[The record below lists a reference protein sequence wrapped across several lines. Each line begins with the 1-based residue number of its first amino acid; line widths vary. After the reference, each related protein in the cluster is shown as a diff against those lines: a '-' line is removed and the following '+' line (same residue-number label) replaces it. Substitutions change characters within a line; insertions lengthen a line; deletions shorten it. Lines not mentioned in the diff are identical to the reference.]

1 MKTKRQT
8 LVKVCIMCKSIL
20 LETALKNI
28 LKNHITTYNEC
39 DVVLTDQKLK
49 IDKAFL
55 YIASDRTGDIK
66 KPFTHSSLMLQLEKF
81 SKNHSLRGNITLP
94 EELEERI
101 ERATKEFTKKIT
113 SMIANY
119 YENK

>member
-1 MKTKRQT
+1 
-8 LVKVCIMCKSIL
+8 MCKSIL

-39 DVVLTDQKLK
+39 DVILTDQRLRVEKP
-49 IDKAFL
+49 FL
-55 YIASDRTGDIK
+55 YISSEKNSDIK

-81 SKNHSLRGNITLP
+81 SKNHSAKYPALP
-94 EELEERI
+94 KELEERI
-101 ERATKEFTKKIT
+101 ERATRDYTKKI
-113 SMIANY
+113 SGIIASY